1 MGRDVVAPEY
11 LFEHGA
17 ECRTSRFWEVVE
29 KEFSF
34 VQ

>member
-1 MGRDVVAPEY
+1 MGRDVVAAEN

-17 ECRTSRFWEVVE
+17 ECRASRFWEMVE
-29 KEFSF
+29 EEFSF